1 MSGSLNI
8 TGSAYQIKGDAK
20 TTSIQELLSSDCK
33 WWACGFVIPQGSR
46 LCREAFRIHEQ
57 RSNNKSNKNSNRAEH
72 RQAIIALA
80 SEQTVLPLGHA
91 ALIPNCSGGNS
102 WRIQQAGY
110 MLAGFVHFKW
120 GEMFYFFNG
129 TLPNQSYL
137 FPSCLQPPIRGSVQ
151 VIACWWQMKR
161 DVISVRDTYKFKMHQ
176 QIAGDRG
183 VLLKSHKQGFCCLLN
198 KLCLTLGKTMDCSMS
213 GFPVFHYLPKF
224 AQTSVHRVH
233 EAIQPSHPLLPP
245 PVPAINLSQRQGLLQ
260 AVSFSHQLV
269 KVLELQL

>member
-1 MSGSLNI
+1 
-8 TGSAYQIKGDAK
+8 
-20 TTSIQELLSSDCK
+20 
-33 WWACGFVIPQGSR
+33 
-46 LCREAFRIHEQ
+46 
-57 RSNNKSNKNSNRAEH
+57 
-72 RQAIIALA
+72 
-80 SEQTVLPLGHA
+80 
-91 ALIPNCSGGNS
+91 
-102 WRIQQAGY
+102 
-110 MLAGFVHFKW
+110 
-120 GEMFYFFNG
+120 MFYFFNG